1 MSDFNHFFDL
11 PPSDQNALDLFA
23 GEWSSQPPST
33 HSQLKAGST
42 PLFDDSR
49 IHWAH
54 KHLIAMGLVDGFTDR
69 DVLELGPLEAGH
81 TYVLDR
87 LEARSITAVEANG
100 RAYLKC
106 LVAKEIFGIPRA
118 HFLLGDCLEYLRSTN
133 RHYDIGVACGI
144 LYHMT
149 NPVELLELLARR
161 CDALFLWTVFYD
173 PDFVAKH
180 PGPAAKFSEAVSMEH
195 AGFKYTVHRYNYG
208 TSSLDSKARQ
218 FLSKWAATGV
228 AFTGGG
234 DTYSYWMEEPAILAA
249 LRRFGFTDVETEEQP
264 NVHGAALML
273 TARK

>member
-1 MSDFNHFFDL
+1 
-11 PPSDQNALDLFA
+11 
-23 GEWSSQPPST
+23 
-33 HSQLKAGST
+33 
-42 PLFDDSR
+42 
-49 IHWAH
+49 
-54 KHLIAMGLVDGFTDR
+54 MGLVDGFTDR

-264 NVHGAALML
+264 MSTVLLLCSPRGNRSTGGTGIWSRSHPIPACSQKRRSTRLESKCSSAISRAA
-273 TARK
+273 AECSG